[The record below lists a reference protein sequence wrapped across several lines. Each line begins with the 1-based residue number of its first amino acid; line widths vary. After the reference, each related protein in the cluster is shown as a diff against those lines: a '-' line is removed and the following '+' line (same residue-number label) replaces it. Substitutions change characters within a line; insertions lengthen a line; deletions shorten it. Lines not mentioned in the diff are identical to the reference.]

1 MKRILTFVMALG
13 ALLMSACGEPEAEKS
28 VLTITSATAIF
39 EAEGGE
45 GIITYTIQNPVAGM
59 QVIAKC
65 DAEWV
70 DGLTSGDAVIFTV
83 LPNTTGELR
92 STKITVSY
100 GSNCLAEVGISQ
112 KSTGS
117 TGGGNDNDNNGG
129 GNNDDNG
136 SGNGGQ
142 VEVTMSYCIADYYG
156 KDYSSTY
163 NYFVIISD
171 ATVDE
176 EGYLPEGAVAYCFDL
191 YSNTSWSACNGS
203 VPAGTYTFDAY
214 DSTAANTMGNEY
226 SYCFPADGGEYYYTA
241 GSLKVSTNRIEAT
254 VTLSNGEVHHIVY
267 NGAIYSEDFSEG
279 YDDGGYDDD
288 GGDDDWGDYYGYS
301 NLTGDYTVKMSG
313 NDIYMAICGY
323 GDYYEVD
330 CNNYW
335 IEIYENGTTGDGLY
349 LTLDLLTN
357 ASVDALAGTYNPSY
371 DATSYEKVYVEGGMD
386 EEGYIYGCWL
396 MTLEDDEITES
407 SLYAPMYDGTITLA
421 KSGSKYT
428 VTYNCYDDAGNKITG
443 SVSAEYEY
451 YDYSDEY
458 SAPRKSAKKTAPHKW
473 AKAQRGASFK
483 KVIRR

>member
-1 MKRILTFVMALG
+1 MKRILTFIMALG

-45 GIITYTIQNPVAGM
+45 GVITYALQNPMAGV

-92 STKITVSY
+92 STKIIVSY
-100 GSNCLAEVGISQ
+100 GSDCLAEVGISQ
-112 KSTGS
+112 KSTSGN
-117 TGGGNDNDNNGG
+117 GGGNDDNGNDNG
-129 GNNDDNG
+129 NDDNG
-136 SGNGGQ
+136 NVIRMGVCESG
-142 VEVTMSYCIADYYG
+142 YYG
-156 KDYSSTY
+156 NYYSTLSY
-163 NYFVIISD
+163 NYYIVLSESGL
-171 ATVDE
+171 DE
-176 EGYLPEGAVAYCFDL
+176 DGNLPEGEDAYTFDIF
-191 YSNTSWSACNGS
+191 SNTSLSACGYGL
-203 VPAGTYTFDAY
+203 PTGTYTFDE
-214 DSTAANTMGNEY
+214 DDTTASNTMGYYSVYYASDGNVYEY
-226 SYCFPADGGEYYYTA
+226 LE
-241 GSLKVSTNRIEAT
+241 GSSITISKNRIEANLK
-254 VTLSNGEVHHIVY
+254 LSNGLVHNVVY
-267 NGAIYSEDFSEG
+267 EGEFYTYDLSE
-279 YDDGGYDDD
+279 GYDDD

-323 GDYYEVD
+323 GDYYEVG

-357 ASVDALAGTYNPSY
+357 ASADALAGTYNPSY
-371 DATSYEKVYVEGGMD
+371 DATSYEKTYVEGGMD

-473 AKAQRGASFK
+473 AKAQRSASFK

>member
-45 GIITYTIQNPVAGM
+45 GIISYTIQNPVAGM

-70 DGLTSGDAVIFTV
+70 DGLTSGDAVTFTV

-100 GSNCLAEVGISQ
+100 GSDCLSEVGISQ

-117 TGGGNDNDNNGG
+117 TGGGNDNDNN
-129 GNNDDNG
+129 NDNVIRMEVCE
-136 SGNGGQ
+136 SG
-142 VEVTMSYCIADYYG
+142 YYG
-156 KDYSSTY
+156 NYYSILSY
-163 NYFVIISD
+163 NYYIVLSESGL
-171 ATVDE
+171 DE
-176 EGYLPEGAVAYCFDL
+176 DGNLPEGEDAYTFDIF
-191 YSNTSWSACNGS
+191 SNTSLAACGYGL
-203 VPAGTYTFDAY
+203 PTGTYTFDE
-214 DSTAANTMGNEY
+214 DGTTASNTMGYYSVYYASDGNVYEY
-226 SYCFPADGGEYYYTA
+226 LE
-241 GSLKVSTNRIEAT
+241 GSSITISKNRIEANLK
-254 VTLSNGEVHHIVY
+254 LSNGLVHKVVY
-267 NGAIYSEDFSEG
+267 EGEFYTYDLSEG
-279 YDDGGYDDD
+279 YDDGGYDD

-301 NLTGDYTVKMSG
+301 NLGGDYTVKMSG
-313 NDIYMAICGY
+313 NDIYMSITNY
-323 GDYYEVD
+323 GDYYEVG

-335 IEIYENGTTGDGLY
+335 IDIYEDGNTGVGLY
-349 LTLDLLTN
+349 LSLDLLTN
-357 ASVDALAGTYNPSY
+357 ASADALAGTYTPSY
-371 DATSYEKVYVEGGMD
+371 DATSYEKVYVEGGID
-386 EEGYIYGCWL
+386 EEGYLFGCWL
-396 MTLEDDEITES
+396 LTLDGDSVDES
-407 SLYAPMYDGTITLA
+407 GPLAPMYDGTITLA

-473 AKAQRGASFK
+473 AKAQRSASFK